1 MTSNVNIAA
10 GLDIHNKFVLVTI
23 LWSTGKILQERFE
36 RTKEGLLLFK
46 SWIILHKCEVV
57 ACESTSDFWVPI
69 YELINDTIP
78 VIVGNARDIKA
89 LSHKKT
95 DKVDSEMI
103 ARLALHGMIQ
113 PSRVF

>member
-1 MTSNVNIAA
+1 MLS
-10 GLDIHNKFVLVTI
+10 
-23 LWSTGKILQERFE
+23 E
-36 RTKEGLLLFK
+36 LLIVFHQKVEDCEKALRRRA
-46 SWIILHKCEVV
+46 LHRSKCEVV

-95 DKVDSEMI
+95 DKVDSKMI

-113 PSRVF
+113 PSRIFRD